1 MITPADLAHMLGQ
14 TPNAAG
20 NHTQDKLLYTSQ
32 TPQNSADSDAP
43 AVSGATD
50 SQAESPASVSAPS
63 SNKSALPQP
72 DAPAE
77 REPVSLREPYIP
89 TPATVFGMK
98 ATVTI
103 ATSSETIA
111 GQTDGIAA
119 EAGTETMEQIA
130 MVEAAAPAPARRA
143 PIMPNP
149 ATVFGNASAR
159 STAPTGTTAPAD
171 AAAPAEPAASSEAAE
186 IGTST
191 AAAATEPAQAAE
203 PASQAQAT
211 TPANTAAKSSPV
223 MSAAAAMRAIAAAT
237 MHIAPAPKTQSAPA
251 ATAPTAMR
259 RAAATGPTP
268 AMMPQR
274 RTSDGPTTFASLDA
288 QELPVV
294 REYSAGGL
302 IFDDQN
308 RVAIIARHSRSGHL
322 EWCLPKGH
330 IEKGETP
337 QQTAVREVHEE
348 TGILGEVIDSIATID
363 YWFTGTT
370 QRVHKLVHHFALRQT
385 GGELTVEGDPDHEAE
400 DAIWVRFDDL
410 DDVLSYPNERKI
422 AWLYAR
428 KKNRQANE

>member
-1 MITPADLAHMLGQ
+1 MPAPKPMM
-14 TPNAAG
+14 
-20 NHTQDKLLYTSQ
+20 
-32 TPQNSADSDAP
+32 
-43 AVSGATD
+43 
-50 SQAESPASVSAPS
+50 
-63 SNKSALPQP
+63 
-72 DAPAE
+72 
-77 REPVSLREPYIP
+77 P
-89 TPATVFGMK
+89 TPATVFGMH

-103 ATSSETIA
+103 ATTSGTIEGQADGIAGEAGAETIA
-111 GQTDGIAA
+111 EVEPIIATAQTSVTIVTNDPAA
-119 EAGTETMEQIA
+119 TAHAAVDAAVAVAKAAAAHTTAIPTPRDVLMPPA
-130 MVEAAAPAPARRA
+130 ARTAPAAAPATMPSAA
-143 PIMPNP
+143 PVRPVTSAHPTP
-149 ATVFGNASAR
+149 ATVFGRHPSADVAS
-159 STAPTGTTAPAD
+159 P
-171 AAAPAEPAASSEAAE
+171 EPAVPV
-186 IGTST
+186 
-191 AAAATEPAQAAE
+191 EPV
-203 PASQAQAT
+203 
-211 TPANTAAKSSPV
+211 TPS
-223 MSAAAAMRAIAAAT
+223 
-237 MHIAPAPKTQSAPA
+237 
-251 ATAPTAMR
+251 
-259 RAAATGPTP
+259 GLTP

-337 QQTAVREVHEE
+337 QQTAVREVREE

-370 QRVHKLVHHFALRQT
+370 QRVHKLVHHFALKQT
-385 GGELTVEGDPDHEAE
+385 GGKLTVEGDPDHEAE
-400 DAIWVRFDDL
+400 DAIWVRFEDL

>member
-1 MITPADLAHMLGQ
+1 MITPADLARMLGQ
-14 TPNAAG
+14 TPDSAVNY
-20 NHTQDKLLYTSQ
+20 TQDKLLYTSQ
-32 TPQNSADSDAP
+32 TPQNSADYGDYEVQEATGDFTAASAEDAGETADEPRSAEERIPVPQHPEPP
-43 AVSGATD
+43 A
-50 SQAESPASVSAPS
+50 Q
-63 SNKSALPQP
+63 QH
-72 DAPAE
+72 
-77 REPVSLREPYIP
+77 P
-89 TPATVFGMK
+89 TPATVFGMH

-103 ATSSETIA
+103 ATPNETIV
-111 GQTDGIAA
+111 GQVDGIAGA
-119 EAGTETMEQIA
+119 VAPEI
-130 MVEAAAPAPARRA
+130 APADTRPTPA
-143 PIMPNP
+143 N
-149 ATVFGNASAR
+149 VFGKLADGQRKPAVSQDPQRNLQPVQTVQTVTGLRELQHQSHPADRPTASPAHIASSTAAR
-159 STAPTGTTAPAD
+159 MAKVHAASTAP
-171 AAAPAEPAASSEAAE
+171 S
-186 IGTST
+186 
-191 AAAATEPAQAAE
+191 
-203 PASQAQAT
+203 
-211 TPANTAAKSSPV
+211 
-223 MSAAAAMRAIAAAT
+223 
-237 MHIAPAPKTQSAPA
+237 
-251 ATAPTAMR
+251 
-259 RAAATGPTP
+259 GPTP

-274 RTSDGPTTFASLDA
+274 RATDGPTTFASLDA

-302 IFDDQN
+302 IFDDRN

-370 QRVHKLVHHFALRQT
+370 QRVHKLVHHFALRQI
-385 GGELTVEGDPDHEAE
+385 GGELTVDGDPDHEAE

>member
-1 MITPADLAHMLGQ
+1 MITPADLARMLGQ
-14 TPNAAG
+14 TPDSTD
-20 NHTQDKLLYTSQ
+20 NHTQYQLLYTSQ
-32 TPQNSADSDAP
+32 TPQNSADSKQSDDTVDNVAGTDTQS
-43 AVSGATD
+43 ADHADETAEVSTKH
-50 SQAESPASVSAPS
+50 SM
-63 SNKSALPQP
+63 
-72 DAPAE
+72 
-77 REPVSLREPYIP
+77 P
-89 TPATVFGMK
+89 TPATVFGMH

-103 ATSSETIA
+103 ATSSETIE
-111 GQTDGIAA
+111 GQADGIDSEA
-119 EAGTETMEQIA
+119 ETESIAQSSIETETS
-130 MVEAAAPAPARRA
+130 PAPIRQEPSQ
-143 PIMPNP
+143 PIHAQTGPTP
-149 ATVFGNASAR
+149 ATVFG
-159 STAPTGTTAPAD
+159 
-171 AAAPAEPAASSEAAE
+171 
-186 IGTST
+186 
-191 AAAATEPAQAAE
+191 
-203 PASQAQAT
+203 
-211 TPANTAAKSSPV
+211 
-223 MSAAAAMRAIAAAT
+223 
-237 MHIAPAPKTQSAPA
+237 
-251 ATAPTAMR
+251 R
-259 RAAATGPTP
+259 RAADTTPTPTGPTP

-370 QRVHKLVHHFALRQT
+370 QRVHKLVHHYALRQT

>member
-1 MITPADLAHMLGQ
+1 MITPADLARMLGQ
-14 TPNAAG
+14 TPDSADS
-20 NHTQDKLLYTSQ
+20 HTQDHLLYTSE
-32 TPQNSADSDAP
+32 TPHHSADSGDSSDVGGTASHSTNQAVHQDEVDAVPTAQHSGVPGTP
-43 AVSGATD
+43 ATPATPEP
-50 SQAESPASVSAPS
+50 SESEISDAASDMPAP
-63 SNKSALPQP
+63 KPMM
-72 DAPAE
+72 
-77 REPVSLREPYIP
+77 P
-89 TPATVFGMK
+89 TPATVFGMH

-103 ATSSETIA
+103 ATTSGTIEGQADGIAGEAGAETIA
-111 GQTDGIAA
+111 EVEPIIATAQTSVTIVTND
-119 EAGTETMEQIA
+119 
-130 MVEAAAPAPARRA
+130 
-143 PIMPNP
+143 
-149 ATVFGNASAR
+149 
-159 STAPTGTTAPAD
+159 
-171 AAAPAEPAASSEAAE
+171 
-186 IGTST
+186 
-191 AAAATEPAQAAE
+191 
-203 PASQAQAT
+203 
-211 TPANTAAKSSPV
+211 
-223 MSAAAAMRAIAAAT
+223 
-237 MHIAPAPKTQSAPA
+237 PA
-251 ATAPTAMR
+251 ATAH
-259 RAAATGPTP
+259 AAVDAASPEPAVPVEPVTPSGPTP

-294 REYSAGGL
+294 REYLAGGL

-370 QRVHKLVHHFALRQT
+370 QRVHKLVHHFALKQT

-400 DAIWVRFDDL
+400 DAIWVRFEDL

>member
-1 MITPADLAHMLGQ
+1 MITPADLARMLGQ
-14 TPNAAG
+14 TPDSADS
-20 NHTQDKLLYTSQ
+20 HTQDHLLYTSE
-32 TPQNSADSDAP
+32 TPRHSADSGESADSGGTAETPAGRNADYVTDGARTAP
-43 AVSGATD
+43 AAARSTVDA
-50 SQAESPASVSAPS
+50 SPDTAVAPT
-63 SNKSALPQP
+63 P
-72 DAPAE
+72 AP
-77 REPVSLREPYIP
+77 VIIP
-89 TPATVFGMK
+89 TPATVFGMH

-103 ATSSETIA
+103 ATLNETIE
-111 GQTDGIAA
+111 GQTDGIDSEA
-119 EAGTETMEQIA
+119 EAESISHTAT
-130 MVEAAAPAPARRA
+130 AAPVPQPAPAVTSAA
-143 PIMPNP
+143 PVAPTP
-149 ATVFGNASAR
+149 ATVFGHR
-159 STAPTGTTAPAD
+159 P
-171 AAAPAEPAASSEAAE
+171 
-186 IGTST
+186 
-191 AAAATEPAQAAE
+191 
-203 PASQAQAT
+203 
-211 TPANTAAKSSPV
+211 
-223 MSAAAAMRAIAAAT
+223 
-237 MHIAPAPKTQSAPA
+237 
-251 ATAPTAMR
+251 ATAPTAPP
-259 RAAATGPTP
+259 APTGPTP

-337 QQTAVREVHEE
+337 RQTAVREVHEE

>member
-1 MITPADLAHMLGQ
+1 MITPADLARMLGQ
-14 TPNAAG
+14 TPDSADS
-20 NHTQDKLLYTSQ
+20 HTQDHLLYTSE
-32 TPQNSADSDAP
+32 TPHHSADSGDSSDVGGTASHSTNQAVHQDEVDAVPTAQHSGVPGTP
-43 AVSGATD
+43 ATPATPEP
-50 SQAESPASVSAPS
+50 SESEISDAASDMPAP
-63 SNKSALPQP
+63 KPMM
-72 DAPAE
+72 
-77 REPVSLREPYIP
+77 P
-89 TPATVFGMK
+89 TPATVFGMH

-103 ATSSETIA
+103 ATTSGTIEGQADGIAGEAGAETIA
-111 GQTDGIAA
+111 EVEPIIATAQTSVTIVTNDPAA
-119 EAGTETMEQIA
+119 TAHAAVDAAVAVTMPVSA
-130 MVEAAAPAPARRA
+130 PSAAPVRPATSA
-143 PIMPNP
+143 HPTP
-149 ATVFGNASAR
+149 ATVFGRHPSGDVAS
-159 STAPTGTTAPAD
+159 P
-171 AAAPAEPAASSEAAE
+171 EPAVPV
-186 IGTST
+186 
-191 AAAATEPAQAAE
+191 EPV
-203 PASQAQAT
+203 
-211 TPANTAAKSSPV
+211 TPS
-223 MSAAAAMRAIAAAT
+223 
-237 MHIAPAPKTQSAPA
+237 
-251 ATAPTAMR
+251 
-259 RAAATGPTP
+259 GPTP

-370 QRVHKLVHHFALRQT
+370 QRVHKLVHHFALKQT

-400 DAIWVRFDDL
+400 DAIWVRFEDL

>member
-1 MITPADLAHMLGQ
+1 MITPADLARMLGQ
-14 TPNAAG
+14 TPDSADS
-20 NHTQDKLLYTSQ
+20 HTQDHLLYTSE
-32 TPQNSADSDAP
+32 TPHHSADSGDSSDVGGTASHSTNQAVHQDEVDAVPTAQHSGVPGTP
-43 AVSGATD
+43 ATPATPEP
-50 SQAESPASVSAPS
+50 SESEISDAASDMPAP
-63 SNKSALPQP
+63 KPMM
-72 DAPAE
+72 
-77 REPVSLREPYIP
+77 P
-89 TPATVFGMK
+89 TPATVFGMH

-103 ATSSETIA
+103 ATTSGTIEGQADGIAGEAGAETIA
-111 GQTDGIAA
+111 EVEPIIATAQTSVTIVTNDPAA
-119 EAGTETMEQIA
+119 TAHA
-130 MVEAAAPAPARRA
+130 AVAAAVAVATAAAAHTTALPTPRDEQLPPATRTAPAATPVTMPVSA
-143 PIMPNP
+143 PSAAPVRPATSAHPTP
-149 ATVFGNASAR
+149 ATVFGRHPSGDVAS
-159 STAPTGTTAPAD
+159 P
-171 AAAPAEPAASSEAAE
+171 EPAVPV
-186 IGTST
+186 
-191 AAAATEPAQAAE
+191 EPV
-203 PASQAQAT
+203 
-211 TPANTAAKSSPV
+211 TPS
-223 MSAAAAMRAIAAAT
+223 
-237 MHIAPAPKTQSAPA
+237 
-251 ATAPTAMR
+251 
-259 RAAATGPTP
+259 GPTP

-370 QRVHKLVHHFALRQT
+370 QRVHKLVHHFALKQT

-400 DAIWVRFDDL
+400 DAIWVRFEDL

>member
-1 MITPADLAHMLGQ
+1 MITPADLARMLGQ
-14 TPNAAG
+14 TPDSADS
-20 NHTQDKLLYTSQ
+20 HTQDHLLYTSE
-32 TPQNSADSDAP
+32 TPHHSVDSGDSSDVGGTASHSTNQAVHQDEVDAVPTAQHSGVPGTPATPATLEPSESEISDAASDMP
-43 AVSGATD
+43 A
-50 SQAESPASVSAPS
+50 PKPMM
-63 SNKSALPQP
+63 
-72 DAPAE
+72 
-77 REPVSLREPYIP
+77 P
-89 TPATVFGMK
+89 TPATVFGMH

-103 ATSSETIA
+103 ATTSGTIEGQADGIAGEAGAETIA
-111 GQTDGIAA
+111 EVEPIIATAQTSVTIVTNDPAA
-119 EAGTETMEQIA
+119 TAHA
-130 MVEAAAPAPARRA
+130 AVDAAVAVAKAAAAHTTAIPTPRDVLMPPAARTAPAATPVTMPVSA
-143 PIMPNP
+143 PSAAPVRPATSAHPTP
-149 ATVFGNASAR
+149 ATVFGRHPSGDVAS
-159 STAPTGTTAPAD
+159 P
-171 AAAPAEPAASSEAAE
+171 EPAVPV
-186 IGTST
+186 
-191 AAAATEPAQAAE
+191 EPV
-203 PASQAQAT
+203 
-211 TPANTAAKSSPV
+211 TPS
-223 MSAAAAMRAIAAAT
+223 
-237 MHIAPAPKTQSAPA
+237 
-251 ATAPTAMR
+251 
-259 RAAATGPTP
+259 GPTP

-370 QRVHKLVHHFALRQT
+370 QRVHKLVHHFALKQT

-400 DAIWVRFDDL
+400 DAIWVRFEDL

>member
-1 MITPADLAHMLGQ
+1 MM
-14 TPNAAG
+14 
-20 NHTQDKLLYTSQ
+20 
-32 TPQNSADSDAP
+32 
-43 AVSGATD
+43 
-50 SQAESPASVSAPS
+50 
-63 SNKSALPQP
+63 
-72 DAPAE
+72 
-77 REPVSLREPYIP
+77 P
-89 TPATVFGMK
+89 TPATVFGMH

-103 ATSSETIA
+103 ATTSGTIEGQADGIAGEAGAETIA
-111 GQTDGIAA
+111 EVEPIIATAQTSVTIVTND
-119 EAGTETMEQIA
+119 
-130 MVEAAAPAPARRA
+130 
-143 PIMPNP
+143 
-149 ATVFGNASAR
+149 
-159 STAPTGTTAPAD
+159 
-171 AAAPAEPAASSEAAE
+171 
-186 IGTST
+186 
-191 AAAATEPAQAAE
+191 
-203 PASQAQAT
+203 
-211 TPANTAAKSSPV
+211 
-223 MSAAAAMRAIAAAT
+223 
-237 MHIAPAPKTQSAPA
+237 PA
-251 ATAPTAMR
+251 ATAHAAVDAAVAVAKARR
-259 RAAATGPTP
+259 RAHHSDTDSARRADAACGTYRTGRNAGHHAGLSAACSTSEARNVSASHAGHGLRPAPVRRCCLAGTGSAVEPVTPSGPTP

-370 QRVHKLVHHFALRQT
+370 QRVHKLVHHFALKQT

-400 DAIWVRFDDL
+400 DAIWVRFEDL
-410 DDVLSYPNERKI
+410 DGVLSYPNERKI